1 LDLPERQTY
10 KLKDKKLILA
20 NPTGKLMIL
29 DFYKKLSKILQSE
42 KRLVLMVVVANEG
55 SSPGRKGFK
64 MLVTKNHMYGT
75 IGGGIMEHKL
85 VEFAESLLDKPS
97 FEPFIKHQIH
107 DKSAPKD
114 QSGMICSGQQ
124 TVAFYDIS
132 LDFLSTVN
140 QILTEKNFKITYSN
154 IGINVPSENAVW
166 SFTETNSLQQKVYI
180 IGGGHVGLALSET
193 LSKLDFE
200 IHILDHRENLNTMQ
214 QNHFVHSSQ
223 VVEFE
228 QIDNYI
234 PEGDAIYVV
243 IMSFGYRT
251 DDIIIRKLVDK
262 HFKYIGLLGSKEKI
276 ATLFS
281 KMVEDGFDKDNIAKV
296 YAPIGIDIKSETTQ
310 EIAISVAAQ
319 LIRVKNQ
326 NR

>member
-1 LDLPERQTY
+1 
-10 KLKDKKLILA
+10 
-20 NPTGKLMIL
+20 MIL
-29 DFYKKLSKILQSE
+29 DFYRRVSETLQSQQ
-42 KRLVLMVVVANEG
+42 RLVLMVVIANEG

-64 MLVTKNHMYGT
+64 MAVTKDEMYGT

-85 VEFAESLLDKPS
+85 VEYAQSLLEKPN
-97 FEPFIKHQIH
+97 FKPFIKHQIH

-124 TVAFYDIS
+124 TIAFYDVKT
-132 LDFLSTVN
+132 DFLPLVN
-140 QILTEKNFKITYSN
+140 QILTQENFQIRYN
-154 IGINVPSENAVW
+154 NLGINVASENAEW
-166 SFTETNSLQQKVYI
+166 SFAETNSLPQKVYI
-180 IGGGHVGLALSET
+180 IGGGHVGLALSEV
-193 LSKLDFE
+193 LSRMDFE
-200 IHILDHRENLNTMQ
+200 IHILDHRENLNTMM
-214 QNHFVHSSQ
+214 QNNFAHSRQ
-223 VVEFE
+223 TVEFE
-228 QIDNYI
+228 QIDHYI
-234 PEGDAIYVV
+234 PEGNDVYVV

-251 DDIIIRKLVDK
+251 DDVIIRKLIDK
-262 HFKYIGLLGSKEKI
+262 NFKYIGVLGSKEKI

-281 KMVEDGFDKDNIAKV
+281 KMVEDGFDKDRIARV

>member
-1 LDLPERQTY
+1 
-10 KLKDKKLILA
+10 
-20 NPTGKLMIL
+20 MIL
-29 DFYKKLSKILQSE
+29 DFYRRVYETLQSE
-42 KRLVLMVVVANEG
+42 KRLVLMVVIDNEG

-64 MLVTKNHMYGT
+64 MAVTKDAMFGT

-85 VEFAESLLDKPS
+85 VEYAQSLLDKPT

-107 DKSAPKD
+107 DKSAAKD

-124 TVAFYDIS
+124 TIAFYDITS
-132 LDFLSTVN
+132 DFLPLVN
-140 QILTEKNFKITYSN
+140 QILTEENFQITYSN
-154 IGINVPSENAVW
+154 QGINIASENAKW
-166 SFTETNSLQQKVYI
+166 SFTETNSLLQKVYI
-180 IGGGHVGLALSET
+180 IGGGHVGLALSEV
-193 LSKLDFE
+193 LSRMDFE
-200 IHILDHRENLNTMQ
+200 IHMLDHRENLNTME
-214 QNHFVHSSQ
+214 QNNFVHSRQ
-223 VVEFE
+223 TVEFE
-228 QIDNYI
+228 QIDTYI
-234 PEGDAIYVV
+234 PEGNDIYVV

-251 DDIIIRKLVDK
+251 DDVIIRRLINKN
-262 HFKYIGLLGSKEKI
+262 FKYIGLLGSKEKI

>member
-1 LDLPERQTY
+1 MAKRLQQIMT
-10 KLKDKKLILA
+10 
-20 NPTGKLMIL
+20 L
-29 DFYKKLSKILQSE
+29 DFYKKLSEILQVE
-42 KRLVLMVVVANEG
+42 KRLVLMIVISNEG

-64 MLVTKNHMYGT
+64 MLVTKNQMYGT

-124 TVAFYDIS
+124 TIAFYDINS
-132 LDFLSTVN
+132 NFLPLLN
-140 QILTEKNFKITYSN
+140 QIITEENFEIIYN
-154 IGINVPSENAVW
+154 NLGINVPSETAEW
-166 SFTETNSLQQKVYI
+166 SFTETNSLPQKVYV

-200 IHILDHRENLNTMQ
+200 IHIFDHRENLNTME
-214 QNHFVHSSQ
+214 QNNFVATKQ
-223 VVEFE
+223 IVDFE
-228 QIDNYI
+228 EIDKYV
-234 PEGDAIYVV
+234 PEGGNIYVV

-251 DDIIIRKLVDK
+251 DDIIIRKLIDK
-262 HFKYIGLLGSKEKI
+262 NFKYIGLLGSKEKI
-276 ATLFS
+276 ATLFQN
-281 KMVEDGFDKDNIAKV
+281 MIADGFNKDNIARV